1 MALPQGRGR
10 VSKSGWY
17 CGHKALARGC
27 GFRWSCGCYY
37 GECSISPLWR
47 GLGDN
52 RSWGNKGGAVNI
64 NQIRYFLDVAET
76 GSVNQS
82 ALNLYISPQGLSR
95 SIAQLEKGLGFELF
109 ARSNRGMTLT
119 DEGQAFIGPAL
130 KIAQSYRE
138 FQREV
143 SVLSSQSARWA
154 AESLNL
160 QVAPLLTVS
169 DSLSKILANIGE
181 EFPSLRINVAERNSY
196 DMVPFAQGLSEEQL
210 RRTCMV
216 ATVPE
221 YQVPSYLGEGKFA
234 VSKICEVPMVVRVD
248 KGHPFARRQSVT
260 RAEVARERIVCFNE
274 PVVEEIVH
282 HLLDEYGEP
291 DFAFKGSIRNLLG
304 RFPEAV
310 LISGGYSPQG
320 PSENVVTVPI
330 RDTIQVH
337 VVAITANPAPP
348 LVAGIVECI
357 ARAYR

>member
-1 MALPQGRGR
+1 M
-10 VSKSGWY
+10 
-17 CGHKALARGC
+17 
-27 GFRWSCGCYY
+27 
-37 GECSISPLWR
+37 
-47 GLGDN
+47 
-52 RSWGNKGGAVNI
+52 NI

-160 QVAPLLTVS
+160 QVAPLLTV
-169 DSLSKILANIGE
+169 
-181 EFPSLRINVAERNSY
+181 SY

>member
-1 MALPQGRGR
+1 MAGIGDG
-10 VSKSGWY
+10 SGHFWMRAA
-17 CGHKALARGC
+17 GHYFVLWSW
-27 GFRWSCGCYY
+27 FSCGCYH
-37 GECSISPLWR
+37 GRVFNAALIWGSGGRRWR
-47 GLGDN
+47 GNNG
-52 RSWGNKGGAVNI
+52 RSGAVNI

-119 DEGQAFIGPAL
+119 DEGQAFIAPAL
-130 KIAQSYRE
+130 KISESYRD

-143 SVLSSQSARWA
+143 SVLSSRSARWSR
-154 AESLNL
+154 ESLNL
-160 QVAPLLTVS
+160 QVPPLLTVS
-169 DSLSKILANIGE
+169 DSLSRILANIEE
-181 EFPSLRINVAERNSY
+181 EFPSLRIDVAERNSY
-196 DMVPFAQGLSEEQL
+196 DMVPYAQGLSEEQL
-210 RRTCMV
+210 QRTCMV

-221 YQVPSYLGEGKFA
+221 YRVPSYLSEGRFA
-234 VSKICEVPMVVRVD
+234 VTKICEVPMVVRVD
-248 KGHPFARRQSVT
+248 KSHPLARKQSVT
-260 RAEVARERIVCFNE
+260 CAEVARERIVCFNE
-274 PVVEEIVH
+274 PVIEEIVH

-320 PSENVVTVPI
+320 SSENVVTVPI

-348 LVAGIVECI
+348 LVGGIVECI